1 MAQVLFYEKPGCI
14 NNTRQKKILRQAGHT
29 VVAMNLL
36 TENWTEKGSELRA
49 FFADKPVHEW
59 FNRSAPVIKQGI
71 IDPEKVTAEQA
82 ISLMQADPL
91 LIRRPLMQS
100 GSQKMAGFNE
110 QEVMRWIGLAT
121 VSSASDLE
129 NCPKHHLSQCSHG

>member
-14 NNTRQKKILRQAGHT
+14 NNTRQKEILRQAGHT

-36 TENWTEKGSELRA
+36 TENWATKENELRS

-59 FNRSAPVIKQGI
+59 FNRSAPAIKQGI
-71 IDPEKVTAEQA
+71 IDPKKVTAEQA
-82 ISLMQADPL
+82 ISLMQSDPL

-100 GSQKMAGFNE
+100 GNQRMAGFNE
-110 QEVMRWIGLAT
+110 QEVMRWLGLAT
-121 VSSASDLE
+121 VSIASDAE
-129 NCPKHHLSQCSHG
+129 ICSKHHLTPCSHG